1 MALCN
6 HLKFIPL
13 RLKLLFELNFV
24 GVYFSARASCWCC
37 LTRKTSHQNKLLSL
51 SSAFPGWRWAGQ
63 AWSLKLYSSP
73 LTSDLYSLT
82 SQPRGQSAD
91 SGPDQR
97 RCVSR
102 IITSLLIKLLRISR
116 FKLLSFLEHPCDIS
130 LAWTWYRLTGQT
142 TSALMSWLWINW
154 RYITTFELWSEDQ
167 VLMRQHQQVLIGR
180 KKDLS
185 TIQLELN
192 LPTGP
197 PRQRL
202 HGSHQ

>member
-6 HLKFIPL
+6 HLKFIPW

-73 LTSDLYSLT
+73 QT
-82 SQPRGQSAD
+82 SQQRGQSAD
-91 SGPDQR
+91 SGPDRR

-102 IITSLLIKLLRISR
+102 MITSILIKLMDQQILTLELFGS
-116 FKLLSFLEHPCDIS
+116 SFLVTHLWPGHGTDS
-130 LAWTWYRLTGQT
+130 LAR
-142 TSALMSWLWINW
+142 
-154 RYITTFELWSEDQ
+154 
-167 VLMRQHQQVLIGR
+167 
-180 KKDLS
+180 
-185 TIQLELN
+185 
-192 LPTGP
+192 P
-197 PRQRL
+197 PQRWCL
-202 HGSHQ
+202 GSG

>member
-6 HLKFIPL
+6 HLKFIPW

-73 LTSDLYSLT
+73 LTSDLALT

-102 IITSLLIKLLRISR
+102 IITSLLIKLMDQQILTGAFWSI
-116 FKLLSFLEHPCDIS
+116 LVTYLWPGHGTDS
-130 LAWTWYRLTGQT
+130 LAR
-142 TSALMSWLWINW
+142 
-154 RYITTFELWSEDQ
+154 
-167 VLMRQHQQVLIGR
+167 
-180 KKDLS
+180 
-185 TIQLELN
+185 
-192 LPTGP
+192 P
-197 PRQRL
+197 PQRWCL
-202 HGSHQ
+202 GSG